1 MITKPISKFSIRTN
15 TTAQVRQINSLKQAE
30 SDQTAR
36 INSDAVGVLTSADP
50 DQRFF
55 LTPPFKNM
63 RNVQHGNGNL
73 VTNSLAFMPPEQNG
87 TLEDRYYLP
96 GTPVVLDKAGSGAGS
111 SQANLIRTGA
121 APAGY
126 YGADKVLVQK
136 RYKIYTISEDYPT
149 VFVYGPPV
157 TRAEAKGY
165 VLQADERYDGSFY
178 PGSIGGG
185 VARPFG
191 TTFPTDAHGNYLYND
206 DPFMDIGW
214 SGTTYTVTVNAATC
228 PVIDSISQPSFT
240 LPKVNLMDVLTLTG
254 KHFTGCGFVMVGPYQ
269 PAFFSGLG
277 SGGETGRYV
286 LNDTTIQLNIPRDM
300 SPGSYYIYVIGNDG
314 QIGVYPTP
322 FQVLAGP

>member
-1 MITKPISKFSIRTN
+1 MITKPVSQITTNAEGLAANIRKLVQT
-15 TTAQVRQINSLKQAE
+15 QE
-30 SDQTAR
+30 DQTAR
-36 INSDAVGVLTSADP
+36 INSDSVGVLASSDP

-63 RNVQHGNGNL
+63 RLVQQGNGNL

-111 SQANLIRTGA
+111 SQASLIRTGA
-121 APAGY
+121 APDGY
-126 YGADKVLVQK
+126 YGGDKVLVQK

-149 VFVYGPPV
+149 IFVYFIS
-157 TRAEAKGY
+157 TRQEARDY

-178 PGSIGGG
+178 PGSIAGG

-191 TTFPTDAHGNYLYND
+191 TTFPTDAHGNYLYTDNPYLD
-206 DPFMDIGW
+206 VGW
-214 SGTTYTVTVNAATC
+214 SGATYTVTANEATR

-240 LPKVNLMDVLTLTG
+240 LPKTNFMDVLTLTG

-269 PAFFSGLG
+269 PAFFSGIL
-277 SGGETGRYV
+277 SGGETGHYV
-286 LNDTTIQLNIPRDM
+286 VNDTTIQINIPLDM

-322 FQVLAGP
+322 FQVIAGP